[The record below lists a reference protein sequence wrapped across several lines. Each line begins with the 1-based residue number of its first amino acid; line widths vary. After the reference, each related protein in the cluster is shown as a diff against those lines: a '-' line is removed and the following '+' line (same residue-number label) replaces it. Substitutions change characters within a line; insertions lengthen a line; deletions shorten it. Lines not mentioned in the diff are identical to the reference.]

1 MEIQFPAII
10 FYLINFGII
19 VVALQKLLYK
29 PIRSVLNQRA
39 DKIEQGLKAAEA
51 SIKKETQVEQEA
63 EAKLKEAQKTA
74 AQILKDAK
82 KQAAK
87 KSEAVIAKAKES
99 AKQAIV
105 KERQSFETY
114 VEQEKAALN
123 KAYAQ
128 SVTQAARRL
137 LQESLTDQDINKIVD
152 KQIQQLKQ
160 STFA

>member
-87 KSEAVIAKAKES
+87 ESEAVIAKAKES